1 LIVGKVIIHEQP
13 VDLSLERMKRHLA
26 LSPQERLYA
35 LVNLCKLSM
44 KMSGRKTIGTPQGKG
59 LVIRKQINQVNQK
72 AQ

>member
-1 LIVGKVIIHEQP
+1 
-13 VDLSLERMKRHLA
+13 MKRHLA